1 MSIDDVLD
9 DLYEESYYWDTL
21 YDCRFFTEDAER
33 VIYLYEC
40 CGYSYW
46 QAILKVLY
54 EVEEEVIYG
63 FSPWD
68 CY

>member
-9 DLYEESYYWDTL
+9 DLYVESYYWDTL
-21 YDCRFFTEDAER
+21 CDCRFFYEDAER
-33 VIYLYEC
+33 VLYLYWY

-54 EVEEEVIYG
+54 EVEDEVLYG
-63 FSPWD
+63 FSPLEI
-68 CY
+68 

>member
-1 MSIDDVLD
+1 MTIDDVLD

-21 YDCRFFTEDAER
+21 YDCHFFVEDAER
-33 VIYLYEC
+33 VLYLYEY

-54 EVEEEVIYG
+54 DIEGEMYDWLG
-63 FSPWD
+63 
-68 CY
+68 Y